1 MNPIVSDR
9 MEDLAR
15 LCEERRVARL
25 DVFGSAVT
33 GEFDPETSDLD
44 FLVTFRD
51 PADEGELHKRFDLAH
66 ALEDLFGRKVDVV
79 PERSITNP
87 YFRANVE
94 DTREPVYPQSA
105 AATQPRKN
113 GRGDKAVIMRRVQ
126 CSLLR
131 DIVEG
136 AETIQSMASEK
147 TLADYLRDRW
157 LRAAV
162 ERCYITVGG
171 AMGQLVK
178 RLPDIANRFTDH
190 QTVVEFRNIMVHYSR
205 ATDHEKVWNHAVK
218 DLPPLLREA
227 RALLAEC
234 EDDYR
239 ARSD

>member
-1 MNPIVSDR
+1 MNSVISER

-33 GEFDPETSDLD
+33 GDFNPETSDLD

-51 PADEGELHKRFDLAH
+51 PADDGELHKRFDLAH
-66 ALEDLFGRKVDVV
+66 ALEDLFGRKVDVI

-94 DTREPVYPQSA
+94 DTREPVYPKSA
-105 AATQPRKN
+105 AATQLRKN

-131 DIVEG
+131 DIVQN
-136 AETIQSMASEK
+136 AETLQSITSGR
-147 TLADYLRDRW
+147 TFADYLQDIQ
-157 LRAAV
+157 LRLST
-162 ERCYITVGG
+162 ERLFTNIGE
-171 AMGQLVK
+171 AMAQLA
-178 RLPDIANRFTDH
+178 RRSPDIANRFTNH
-190 QTVVEFRNIMVHYSR
+190 RAVINFRNVLVHKYS
-205 ATDHEKVWNHAVK
+205 AIDNEKVWNHTVE
-218 DLPPLLREA
+218 DLPPLLSEA

-234 EDDYR
+234 EDE
-239 ARSD
+239 

>member
-1 MNPIVSDR
+1 MNSIVSDR
-9 MEDLAR
+9 IDDLAR

-44 FLVTFRD
+44 FLVTFRE
-51 PADEGELHKRFDLAH
+51 PADGDELRKRFDLAH

-105 AATQPRKN
+105 ASTPPRKN
-113 GRGDKAVIMRRVQ
+113 GRGDKAVITRRIQ

-136 AETIQSMASEK
+136 AELIREGTKNK
-147 TLADYLRDRW
+147 TLNDYLRDRR

-171 AMGQLVK
+171 AMAQMAK

-205 ATDHEKVWNHAVK
+205 ATDNEKVWNHTVEN
-218 DLPPLLREA
+218 LPPLLSEA

-234 EDDYR
+234 EDEYR
-239 ARSD
+239 TRSD

>member
-1 MNPIVSDR
+1 MNSVISDR

-66 ALEDLFGRKVDVV
+66 ALEDLFGRKVDVI

-94 DTREPVYPQSA
+94 DTREAVYPKSA
-105 AATQPRKN
+105 VASPRKN
-113 GRGDKAVIMRRVQ
+113 GRGDKAVIMRRIR

-136 AETIQSMASEK
+136 AETIQSITSER
-147 TLADYLRDRW
+147 TFADYLQDIQ
-157 LRAAV
+157 LRLST
-162 ERCYITVGG
+162 ERLFTNIGE
-171 AMGQLVK
+171 AMVQLA
-178 RLPDIANRFTDH
+178 RRSPDIANRFTNHRALID
-190 QTVVEFRNIMVHYSR
+190 FRNVLVHKYS
-205 ATDHEKVWNHAVK
+205 AIDNGKVWDHATK